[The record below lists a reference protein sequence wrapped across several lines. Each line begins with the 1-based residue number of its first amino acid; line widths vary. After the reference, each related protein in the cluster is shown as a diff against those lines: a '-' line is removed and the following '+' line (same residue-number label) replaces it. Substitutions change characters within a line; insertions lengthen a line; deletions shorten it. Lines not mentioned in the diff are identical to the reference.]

1 MFNNSAT
8 EAESRQRLEDLIWVK
23 NDEQSD
29 DENEIPDDAELNEM
43 IAWSEEELKEF
54 NLMDQMRYQEEKK
67 DEVIQEILKKIGGVH
82 HAKHINYRLM
92 QEYEVPEWVK
102 IW

>member
-8 EAESRQRLEDLIWVK
+8 EAESRQRLEDLIKVK

-43 IAWSEEELKEF
+43 IARSEEELKEF
-54 NLMDQMRYQEEKK
+54 NLMDQ
-67 DEVIQEILKKIGGVH
+67 
-82 HAKHINYRLM
+82 
-92 QEYEVPEWVK
+92 
-102 IW
+102 